1 MENGMNTQLKK
12 YGKAAATVAL
22 AFLPM
27 AVFAASSE
35 SSIGGR
41 AEDWQTQTNNIT
53 VLLVFAAALLGLGL
67 LIAGGMQLKKYSDE
81 QGRLPLSK
89 PLIYLAAG
97 ALIFGIS
104 ATSETMTATLFGK
117 EVDNESFDFGSA
129 K

>member
-1 MENGMNTQLKK
+1 MKNLMKK
-12 YGKAAATVAL
+12 CAKATAAVAFTL
-22 AFLPM
+22 LPVI
-27 AVFAASSE
+27 AFAASSD

-41 AEDWQTQTNNIT
+41 AEDWQTQANALTI
-53 VLLVFAAALLGLGL
+53 LLVFGAALLGLGL
-67 LIAGGMQLKKYSDE
+67 LIAGGLQLKKYSDE

-97 ALIFGIS
+97 ALIFGVS

-117 EVDNESFDFGSA
+117 EVDNESFDFSSA